1 MMYKTHCKYSIEH
14 KHKHNIRA
22 YMTGL

>member
-1 MMYKTHCKYSIEH
+1 MLYKTHCKYSIEH

>member
-1 MMYKTHCKYSIEH
+1 MLYKTQCKYSIEH

-22 YMTGL
+22 CMTGL